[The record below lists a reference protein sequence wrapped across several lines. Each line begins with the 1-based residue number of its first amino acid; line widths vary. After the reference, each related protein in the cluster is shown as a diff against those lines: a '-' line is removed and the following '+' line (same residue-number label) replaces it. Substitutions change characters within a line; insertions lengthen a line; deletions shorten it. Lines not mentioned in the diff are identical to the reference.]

1 MASRDDG
8 AAPVCWRV
16 RVRGRVQGVGYR
28 YACAHQA
35 QALGITGWVRN
46 RRDGSVEAMLQGG
59 AEALAQMRRW
69 LRDGVPGARVDE
81 LEVTQLPPPFPR
93 CDQFERRPTE

>member
-1 MASRDDG
+1 VDSRDG
-8 AAPVCWRV
+8 SAALECWLV

-28 YACAHQA
+28 YTCADRA

-46 RRDGSVEAMLQGG
+46 RRDGSVEAMLQGRP
-59 AEALAQMRRW
+59 EALGRMRSW
-69 LRDGVPGARVDE
+69 LRNGVPGARVDE

>member
-1 MASRDDG
+1 VDSRDDS
-8 AAPVCWRV
+8 AARECWLV

-28 YACAHQA
+28 YACADRA

-46 RRDGSVEAMLQGG
+46 RRDGSVEAMLQGRP
-59 AEALAQMRRW
+59 EALARMRSW
-69 LRDGVPGARVDE
+69 LRDGVPGARVDD
-81 LEVTQLPPPFPR
+81 LEATQLPTPFPR